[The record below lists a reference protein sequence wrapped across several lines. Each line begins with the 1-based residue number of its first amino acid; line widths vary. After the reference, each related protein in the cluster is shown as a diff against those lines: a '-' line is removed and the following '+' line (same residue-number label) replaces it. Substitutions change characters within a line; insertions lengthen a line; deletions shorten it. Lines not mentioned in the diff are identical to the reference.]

1 MSREISLYPVL
12 NKRLIETIKYQ
23 RSLISFFY
31 TGKSGDKERISITD
45 SLNSPEITLND
56 ERNQWS
62 IDKDNL
68 IVDFTIM
75 FEDLKPLFGEKG
87 IVSKG
92 GKLGFGI
99 EWLSRESMIR
109 GSKKFH
115 SIGFEDELDFIYIDG
130 TLTLDSK
137 ILRESLD
144 VELFL
149 YLETESKDLSYNEQH
164 LVNQKGSKLGVFD
177 KFRLILE
184 GHGTDFP
191 LTEYMQPKDPL
202 WKIMSTWNDPFIDS
216 FNDNI
221 SIFINRGHK
230 NYRFLDASDA
240 KNFNPLLMDEIILS
254 SLHVI
259 IWKTINHDTWQYRN
273 DYIVSNGSIAAAVLH
288 FIDTFNLDTETE
300 ESLSNS
306 LRAINMELAQEVL

>member
-12 NKRLIETIKYQ
+12 NKRLLDLVKYQ
-23 RSLISFFY
+23 RSLMSFFY
-31 TGKSGDKERISITD
+31 TGKDGEKEIISITD
-45 SLNSPEITLND
+45 SLQSSEMTLND
-56 ERNQWS
+56 ARNQWS
-62 IDKDNL
+62 IDKNDL
-68 IVDFTIM
+68 IIEFTIM
-75 FEDLKPLFGEKG
+75 FEDLEPLFGEKG
-87 IVSKG
+87 IVSRG
-92 GKLGFGI
+92 SKLGFGI
-99 EWLSRESMIR
+99 EWLSRESMLR

-115 SIGFEDELDFIYIDG
+115 TLDINGELDFTYIEG
-130 TLTLDSK
+130 SLALDSQV
-137 ILRESLD
+137 LRGGLD
-144 VELFL
+144 IELFL
-149 YLETESKDLSYNEQH
+149 FLDNESEDLRHNENH

-177 KFRLILE
+177 RFRLILE

-191 LTEYMQPKDPL
+191 LTEYFQPKDPL

-230 NYRFLDASDA
+230 NYRYLDASDS
-240 KNFNPLLMDEIILS
+240 KNFNPLLMDEIILT

-273 DYIVSNGSIAAAVLH
+273 DYVISNGSIAAAVLH